1 MNITGEISGSTAAS
15 AILASTCSSES
26 SPLDDPDDPDVNVRV
41 WGTFVPIRV
50 PSRAPPRRLQR
61 PDKFGQ
67 EQARPAQSGASAAQT
82 ASRVGCAT
90 CTPPSRRLRLLK
102 RRWSAS
108 GRAAQEQTA
117 DAHSRTC
124 LVELVSGVANRRC
137 RRASQHARLT
147 GVRKLEIRQ
156 SDLISWDQL
165 AVFP

>member
-1 MNITGEISGSTAAS
+1 MSGRPGRPGRQRQGMGH
-15 AILASTCSSES
+15 I
-26 SPLDDPDDPDVNVRV
+26 R
-41 WGTFVPIRV
+41 VPIRV

-165 AVFP
+165 AVFPCQTGIVCERVESIARGRQLFADF